1 MSSLEAFVRR
11 VMLVC
16 WGVASGTE
24 SVPRA
29 VSVPAVV
36 QATSSTF
43 DQQKELLALQ
53 FEQERLKRQMER
65 EEMFELEKM
74 WQDTE
79 KARLE
84 LEQYRLQFING
95 QAFSGEF

>member
-11 VMLVC
+11 IMLVC

-36 QATSSTF
+36 RATSSTF
-43 DQQKELLALQ
+43 DQQKELLAFQ
-53 FEQERLKRQMER
+53 FK
-65 EEMFELEKM
+65 
-74 WQDTE
+74 
-79 KARLE
+79 
-84 LEQYRLQFING
+84 YRK
-95 QAFSGEF
+95 S